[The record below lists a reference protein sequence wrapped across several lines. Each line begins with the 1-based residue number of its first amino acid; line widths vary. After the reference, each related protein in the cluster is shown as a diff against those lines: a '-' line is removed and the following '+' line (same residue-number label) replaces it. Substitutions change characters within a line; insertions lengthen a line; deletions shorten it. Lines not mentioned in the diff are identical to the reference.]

1 MHWKCVLAVT
11 RCKKS
16 AQSKNR
22 CSPKRDLSGAE
33 QRRKVS
39 VVRSS
44 KSLDL
49 LLKEQLT
56 ALVLTRPG
64 QKQDNMLKV
73 IRWTSFNAINIESF

>member
-1 MHWKCVLAVT
+1 MHSQRTGVHKKETSLVL
-11 RCKKS
+11 
-16 AQSKNR
+16 SKGER
-22 CSPKRDLSGAE
+22 LVLSE
-33 QRRKVS
+33 VL
-39 VVRSS
+39 S